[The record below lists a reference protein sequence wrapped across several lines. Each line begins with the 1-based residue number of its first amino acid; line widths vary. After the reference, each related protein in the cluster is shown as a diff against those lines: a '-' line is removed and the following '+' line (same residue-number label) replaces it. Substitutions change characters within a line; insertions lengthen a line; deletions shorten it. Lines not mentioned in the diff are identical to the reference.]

1 MPGEFDLI
9 RRFFHYPTSH
19 TDLGVGDDAAL
30 LRARP
35 GMQLV
40 VSTDM
45 LVAGTHFLPDT
56 DPFLLGW
63 KAAAVNIS
71 DMAAMAAEPR
81 WITLALA
88 LPHADEEWVSAL
100 ARGFR
105 ECCEG
110 YCVDWIGGD
119 TTRGPLNLCPTVFGE
134 VPFESAVRRDGA
146 RHGDDLWISGWP
158 GMAALGLAQLQG
170 QLQLVGG
177 WAESCLDRLHRP
189 LPRVALGIGLR
200 GIASAMLDVSDGL
213 LGDLSHILERSQV
226 GAIIE
231 ETALPL
237 EPLLAA
243 CKITE
248 RATAALLGGG
258 DDYELLFCV
267 PREKRGQVEALSRHF
282 ELPLHRIGR
291 ILDKSGL
298 WLQRGDGVC
307 EALAARGF
315 DHFVAAKTPD

>member
-19 TDLGVGDDAAL
+19 TDLGVGDDGAL
-30 LRARP
+30 LRPRP

-45 LVAGTHFLPDT
+45 LVAGHHFFPQA

-88 LPHADEEWVSAL
+88 LPQADDEWVGAL

-105 ECCEG
+105 DCCEA

-119 TTRGPLNLCPTVFGE
+119 TTRGPLNLCATVFGE
-134 VPFESAVRRDGA
+134 VPADAAVRRDGA
-146 RHGDDLWISGWP
+146 RHGDDIWISGWP
-158 GMAALGLAQLQG
+158 GMAALGLAHLRG
-170 QLQLVGG
+170 ELQLLDG
-177 WAESCLDRLHRP
+177 WSESCLDRLHRP
-189 LPRVALGIGLR
+189 IPRVALGMALR
-200 GIASAMLDVSDGL
+200 GVASAMLDVSDGL
-213 LGDLSHILERSQV
+213 LGDLAHILERSQV
-226 GAIIE
+226 GAMIE

-237 EPLLAA
+237 DALLAA
-243 CKITE
+243 CKRTE
-248 RATAALLGGG
+248 PAMAALLGGG
-258 DDYELLFCV
+258 DDYELLFTV
-267 PREKRGQVEALSRHF
+267 PREKRGQVEALGRHL

-298 WLQRGDGVC
+298 WLQRGDGVV
-307 EALAARGF
+307 EAIAASGF
-315 DHFVAAKTPD
+315 DHFA